1 MLSAAANRPGKR
13 GNSRPGLQL
22 QPVAPRRPE
31 AREEK
36 SAAPKQCASGE
47 EMAVEDGAKVV

>member
-1 MLSAAANRPGKR
+1 MSIAAENRPGRR
-13 GNSRPGLQL
+13 GNPRPGLQL
-22 QPVAPRRPE
+22 QPVAPRRPK